1 MTQRE
6 RTDASDGTGLAGAH
20 LLVAEDDFIISIELE
35 STLLEAGAESVGV
48 CRTVKDALLRAGD
61 GRFSAAILD
70 VRLGRETV
78 IPLARLLTQ
87 RGIPFVF
94 YTGQVDLDSVRVE
107 WPQCRIISKP
117 AQSRTIVHAIVEAL
131 KR

>member
-6 RTDASDGTGLAGAH
+6 ITEASDGAGLAGARI
-20 LLVAEDDFIISIELE
+20 LVVEDDFIISIELE
-35 STLLEAGAESVGV
+35 STLLDAGAESVGV
-48 CRTVKDALLRAGD
+48 CRTVKDAILRADND
-61 GRFSAAILD
+61 GFSAAILD
-70 VRLGRETV
+70 FRLGRETV
-78 IPLARLLTQ
+78 LPLARLLTQ

-117 AQSRTIVHAIVEAL
+117 AQSRMIVRAIVEAL